1 MRTKTVLLL
10 CAGLAVSTVSAQPNS
25 LDQAIATTPITSQP
39 IADGLHALLGVGGNI
54 AASIGPQGV
63 LIVDDQFPGM
73 VPKIEAEI
81 ARLGG
86 GPVDFAINTHWH
98 YDHADGNLALGPA
111 GTWIVAHE
119 NSREML
125 THDNVFNI
133 VTRQVEMDAY
143 PVDALPVATFTET
156 MSFHFNGERI
166 DLMHFGP
173 AHTAGDT
180 AVIFRGSNAVHLG
193 DVFNNAGYPFVDAD
207 SGGSLSGLIAFCEAV
222 LDEIDESTTVIPGH
236 GPVTDY
242 ADLADY
248 TAMLRTIH
256 DRIMALIAGG
266 ATLEQVVAAQP
277 TREWD
282 EAQGDPSNFLNRS
295 YASLTR

>member
-1 MRTKTVLLL
+1 MKTAILL
-10 CAGLAVSTVSAQPNS
+10 CAGLAVAPAYAQ
-25 LDQAIATTPITSQP
+25 LDNLDEAIRTTPITSQRV
-39 IADGLHALLGVGGNI
+39 ADGFHVLLGVGGNV
-54 AASIGPQGV
+54 AASIGDQGV

-73 VPKIEAEI
+73 VPKIQAEI
-81 ARLGG
+81 RTLGG
-86 GPVDFAINTHWH
+86 GDVDFAINTHWH
-98 YDHADGNLALGPA
+98 FDHADGNQTLGPA

-119 NSREML
+119 HSRDMM
-125 THDNVFNI
+125 TRDNVINL
-133 VTRQVEMDAY
+133 VNQQRDQPAY
-143 PVDALPVATFTET
+143 PAAALPVATYGDR

-180 AVIFRGSNAVHLG
+180 AVIFRGRNAVHMG

-207 SGGSLSGLIAFCEAV
+207 NGGSLTGIIEFCEAV
-222 LDEIDESTTVIPGH
+222 LAEIGEDWTVIPGH

-242 ADLADY
+242 AELADY
-248 TAMLRTIH
+248 TAMLRTIR
-256 DRIMALIAGG
+256 DRVMALIAGG

-282 EAQGDPSNFLNRS
+282 EAKGDPASFLNRS
-295 YASLTR
+295 YTSLTR